1 MKKILSLAVLLLLT
15 WNQPSFA
22 ESNWFKQQE
31 QQADKKQQPPSPGF
45 PLPKSVDPQT
55 QQSPAVILR
64 QPCDRA
70 DKMFETIKR
79 YEEHLLFSGE
89 GLTFGVQ
96 GQPFNGGM
104 FFFTN
109 QETGSW
115 TMLQVYGDGMACM
128 IFNGKNFEPYMGT
141 QPDYGE
147 NK

>member
-1 MKKILSLAVLLLLT
+1 MKKILSLAVLTLLI

-22 ESNWFKQQE
+22 KNNWFKQQE
-31 QQADKKQQPPSPGF
+31 PSTEQKEQPATEF

-55 QQSPAVILR
+55 QQSPAVVLR

-79 YEEHLLFSGE
+79 YEEHLLFTGE
-89 GLTFGVQ
+89 GLTFGLQ
-96 GQPFNGGM
+96 GQPYNGGM

-115 TMLQVYGDGMACM
+115 TILQVFKDGMACM
-128 IFNGKNFEPYMGT
+128 IFNGKNFAPYSGD
-141 QPDYGE
+141 QPYGD
-147 NK
+147 K